1 MGFMSEAPAAMPT
14 NIELS
19 ALTNSLGQEI
29 GVSAWFEITQ
39 ARINQFA
46 DATDDHQWIHVDAA
60 RAAKESAA
68 KTTIAHGFLTLSL
81 VPVLLRQTFTLPR
94 MRMSINYGVNKVRF
108 ITQIPVGSNI
118 RARFMP
124 ASVKHTDDSG
134 VQVIWNIT
142 IEREGGEKPCAVV
155 EWITRYYPI

>member
-1 MGFMSEAPAAMPT
+1 MIQLDDLGSLTSRLGE
-14 NIELS
+14 EL
-19 ALTNSLGQEI
+19 
-29 GVSAWFEITQ
+29 GVSEWLEVTQ
-39 ARINQFA
+39 DRINQFA
-46 DATDDHQWIHVDAA
+46 DATDDHQWIHVDAG

-81 VPVLLRQTFTLPR
+81 VPVLLRQTLTLPP

-108 ITQIPVGSNI
+108 LTQVPVGSKI

-124 ASVKHTDDSG
+124 SSMKDTDDSG

-142 IEREGGEKPCAVV
+142 IEREGGQKPCAVV
-155 EWITRYYPI
+155 EWITRYYPA